1 MSKPEISELLGLPV
15 GERVRLAQVLWDSVA
30 ANQEAYP
37 ISEAE
42 RAELDRRLA
51 AYDRDPD
58 AGSSWE
64 EVKRRV
70 KGVE

>member
-1 MSKPEISELLGLPV
+1 MARPEISELLELPV

-37 ISEAE
+37 ISDAE
-42 RAELDRRLA
+42 RRELDRLLQE
-51 AYDRDPD
+51 YDRDPS

-64 EVKRRV
+64 DVKRRIT
-70 KGVE
+70 GSD

>member
-1 MSKPEISELLGLPV
+1 MSKPELAELLELPV

-30 ANQEAYP
+30 ANQDAYP

-51 AYDRDPD
+51 AYDRDPE

-70 KGVE
+70 KGGE

>member
-1 MSKPEISELLGLPV
+1 MARPEISELLELPV

-37 ISEAE
+37 ISDAE
-42 RAELDRRLA
+42 RRELDRRLRE
-51 AYDRDPD
+51 YDRDPT

-64 EVKRRV
+64 DVKRRIT
-70 KGVE
+70 GSD

>member
-1 MSKPEISELLGLPV
+1 MSKPEISELLELPV

-51 AYDRDPD
+51 AYDRDPE

-70 KGVE
+70 KGGE